1 VKVDRRDCCA
11 SGFTKGL
18 RHLRRGAGRAKSE
31 DQARRNLL
39 PMSDLARRFLAQ
51 WEFEHINVVARAVRE
66 EHARR
71 LTEQCRADAA
81 KAGINKW
88 ALEIVAGGRSCP
100 QHDSVAERS

>member
-1 VKVDRRDCCA
+1 
-11 SGFTKGL
+11 
-18 RHLRRGAGRAKSE
+18 
-31 DQARRNLL
+31 
-39 PMSDLARRFLAQ
+39 MSDLARRFLAQ

-88 ALEIVAGGRSCP
+88 DLEIVAGGDLVRNMIQSLKA
-100 QHDSVAERS
+100 AEFKQMRRDQWADRQGD